1 MFDYPIF
8 EMPVVGQRML
18 MAINAIIHI
27 FVSHGGAVGGS
38 VVLAA
43 LAIWAHKRNDMA
55 SYNMTFK
62 LLMVF
67 FIISTS
73 VGALTGIGMWIHANI
88 LSPNAIG
95 GLIRVFFW
103 KWFAEWIV
111 FNFEVVLLLFWF
123 MTWKK
128 NATTPE
134 GRSKSTRYGIYYA
147 ISSWLTMVIITAIT
161 QINVFFITSNSA
173 LF

>member
-8 EMPVVGQRML
+8 EMPVIGQRML

-103 KWFAEWIV
+103 KWFIEWIV

-128 NATTPE
+128 HATTPE
-134 GRSKSTRYGIYYA
+134 GRSKSTK
-147 ISSWLTMVIITAIT
+147 
-161 QINVFFITSNSA
+161 
-173 LF
+173 